1 MSIVVEQTFHPV
13 GHGTFHTGRARYH
26 GEPGSF
32 SWVYDCGSK
41 RRSTLAPAIQAF
53 SRSLRGTQSQ
63 IDLLVISHF
72 DDDHINGVESLL
84 ATFSV
89 KWLALP
95 YTDLASRLAQAAAV
109 NDEPC
114 SSSTALFQL
123 DPVQWLAVRGL
134 SDRVENLLFVE
145 GGPAPDTPPE
155 PEPQSD
161 DPDWPR
167 RPSSRE
173 DENRKRP
180 AEREQ
185 PRDVR
190 DTNLGE
196 LVTPLNTFGSAGAAA
211 PRLALLQHSQP
222 VQALGPDLEFM
233 FYNSD
238 QPDMCRTRIHGV
250 RIARRSK
257 APLAQVEAEILQLTQ
272 QLQIGQP
279 GVKPRRP
286 WREKLRRAYDHHFGN
301 SGQARNNIS
310 LCLMTRVPGPQCEPE
325 CPECTAPCCCG
336 APVLCAEI
344 GPPCDY
350 YGRSC
355 SHCRSWCNYWGRPRE
370 HFCSRCGDRRH
381 RRYGYLCRWCSHLY
395 RRPGHGQSICSIG
408 TANLC
413 LGDLTVTSSTIDSM
427 QRHFAHR
434 WDALAAVQ
442 VPHHGSHH
450 SWRRDNAYHFDPD
463 LFIHCV
469 PDHSSHHPHA
479 EVNNDL
485 LWYPVRR
492 ANYSQG
498 VRILMGRNGRFK
510 HWEYRS

>member
-53 SRSLRGTQSQ
+53 SRSLRGTHSQ

-72 DDDHINGVESLL
+72 DDDHVNGVESLL
-84 ATFSV
+84 ATCSV

-173 DENRKRP
+173 DENLKRP
-180 AEREQ
+180 AEREE
-185 PRDVR
+185 PHDVR
-190 DTNLGE
+190 STNLEE
-196 LVTPLNTFGSAGAAA
+196 LVTPLNTSGSAGAAA

-222 VQALGPDLEFM
+222 VHALGPDLEFM

-238 QPDMCRTRIHGV
+238 QPDMCRTSLNGV

-286 WREKLRRAYDHHFGN
+286 WRAKLRDVYDRHFGK

-310 LCLMTRVPGPQCEPE
+310 LCLMTRVYGPLCEPD
-325 CPECTAPCCCG
+325 C
-336 APVLCAEI
+336 L
-344 GPPCDY
+344 
-350 YGRSC
+350 
-355 SHCRSWCNYWGRPRE
+355 
-370 HFCSRCGDRRH
+370 
-381 RRYGYLCRWCSHLY
+381 
-395 RRPGHGQSICSIG
+395 ICWEG
-408 TANLC
+408 TASLC
-413 LGDLTVTSSTIDSM
+413 LGDLTVTAATINSM

-434 WDALAAVQ
+434 WSGLAAVQ
-442 VPHHGSHH
+442 IPHHGSRH
-450 SWRRDNAYHFDPD
+450 SWSRGNACHFNSP

-469 PDHSSHHPHA
+469 PDESQRHPHPTV
-479 EVNNDL
+479 EEDIQNHL
-485 LWYPVRR
+485 TLR

-498 VRILMGRNGRFK
+498 VTIQMGSRGWFNC
-510 HWEYRS
+510 WLSP